1 MDDLVVRHASPFS
14 DYFLSSRPYCCI
26 IRNPAPGPLYPE
38 LSRLAYDRHT
48 FLYRHL
54 LMQAILDYLK
64 NTGERL
70 DTEIAT
76 ATGLSLANVRSGVTE
91 LKARGAIMVC
101 RSIRYQ
107 EGKEIEGLLCR
118 ISGYIPQAA
127 PGRKPKAVA
136 QAKAAAEAI
145 AD

>member
-1 MDDLVVRHASPFS
+1 MVSRYASPCS
-14 DYFLSSRPYCCI
+14 DYFLSSGPYCCI

-38 LSRLAYDRHT
+38 LSRLAYDSHT
-48 FLYRHL
+48 SLYRHL

-101 RSIRYQ
+101 ES
-107 EGKEIEGLLCR
+107 
-118 ISGYIPQAA
+118 PV
-127 PGRKPKAVA
+127 AVA
-136 QAKAAAEAI
+136 I
-145 AD
+145 SVSRRSPVFFN